1 MFTIAIPPRIQPTQA
16 FAKAIS
22 FSEIPPEPIRH
33 PMVMKKG
40 TAIKLKELIPFT
52 ICWQI
57 VVRGSPWDIRQN
69 TEERATAYAIG
80 KRSMIIRKKLP
91 SNIKI
96 AILSTL
102 ILLFLL
108 YIKTSDMIIQC
119 FNLENDHCNTC

>member
-1 MFTIAIPPRIQPTQA
+1 
-16 FAKAIS
+16 
-22 FSEIPPEPIRH
+22 
-33 PMVMKKG
+33 MVMKKG